1 MDENKSKKGL
11 ASEVFQWF
19 EAILLAIVI
28 ATLIRG
34 FVFERVKVDGPSM
47 DNTLANG
54 QNLFTYK
61 SGYFFHPP
69 QKGDIVVIIHQ
80 EGIFK
85 GISRNFIPVPIPGEI
100 DYIKRVIGLP
110 GDTVDIKNGSVTVN
124 GEKLEEP
131 YVKGT
136 TDTRSRFK
144 YPITVE
150 KNKVFVL
157 GDNREHSSDS
167 REFGFVDFNKIKGKA
182 VVRVYPFKDFGN
194 IYKEVNTQ

>member
-1 MDENKSKKGL
+1 MDENKGKKSL
-11 ASEVFQWF
+11 ANEIFQWV

-61 SGYFFHPP
+61 AGYLFHSPRRD
-69 QKGDIVVIIHQ
+69 DIIVIIHQ

-85 GISRNFIPVPIPGEI
+85 GFSRNFIPVPIPGEI
-100 DYIKRVIGLP
+100 DYIKRVIALP
-110 GDTVDIKNGSVTVN
+110 GDVVDIKDRNVFVN
-124 GEKLEEP
+124 GEKLVEP
-131 YVKGT
+131 YAKGVT
-136 TDTRSRFK
+136 EAKSRFT

-167 REFGFVDFNKIKGKA
+167 REFGFVDFNNIKGKA
-182 VVRVYPFKDFGN
+182 VIRIYPFKNFG
-194 IYKEVNTQ
+194 II